1 MEDLL
6 WKILAFIL
14 ASILIFL
21 APLLMFYDRMDDM
34 TYNTSYQAVNEFAQ
48 ISRELGE
55 VNSYNYRKM
64 LSKLNSTG
72 LSFEIDIEH
81 HKKVYMPVL
90 DKNGLETGEINC
102 IYEGIY
108 DGDIESKIEQG
119 YKMEAGDL
127 FYIQVKNK
135 TRTMAESLR
144 ASLFGVGATNGSIF
158 IRSGGMV
165 HSSGE

>member
-14 ASILIFL
+14 AAVLIFL

-34 TYNTSYQAVNEFAQ
+34 SYNTSYQAVNEFAQ
-48 ISRELGE
+48 ISREVGE
-55 VNSYNYRKM
+55 VNSYNYKKM
-64 LSKLNSTG
+64 IARLNSTG
-72 LSFEIDIEH
+72 LSYDISIEH

-90 DKNGLETGEINC
+90 DKNGVETGEINC
-102 IYEGIY
+102 VYEGIY
-108 DGDIESKIEQG
+108 DGDIESKIDSG

-144 ASLFGVGATNGSIF
+144 ASLFGVAASEGSIF

-165 HSSGE
+165 HSNGE

>member
-6 WKILAFIL
+6 WRILAFIL
-14 ASILIFL
+14 AAVLIFL
-21 APLLMFYDRMDDM
+21 VPLFMFYDRMDDM
-34 TYNTSYQAVNEFAQ
+34 SYNTAYQSVNEFAQ
-48 ISRELGE
+48 ISREIGE
-55 VNSYNYRKM
+55 VNSYNYKKM
-64 LSKLNSTG
+64 IAKLNSTG
-72 LSFEIDIEH
+72 LSYDVDIEH
-81 HKKVYMPVL
+81 HKKLYMPVL
-90 DKNGLETGEINC
+90 DENGIETGEISC
-102 IYEGIY
+102 VYEGIY
-108 DGDIESKIEQG
+108 DGDIESKLETG

-144 ASLFGVGATNGSIF
+144 SSLFGFAASEGSIF